1 MKHTLVRA
9 RAPLR
14 LGLGGGGTDVSPFCD
29 EFGGVILN
37 AAISKFAHV
46 TIEHRGDGKIS
57 LHSADLGERWEGL
70 AEASLPLDGNVTL
83 LKGVYN
89 RIVRQY
95 NDSRPLSI
103 NVTSY
108 ADAPAGS
115 GLGTSSSVVV
125 ALTEAFRFWLGIPL
139 NMYELAH
146 LAYDIERNDL
156 GLAGG
161 RQDQYSA
168 AFGGINFMEFYAN
181 DRVVINP
188 LRVPQQIVQELESG
202 LVTYFTGASRES
214 AGIINEQ
221 SQRMRDNHSSSIDAL
236 KNMKQAAHSMK
247 ESLLR
252 GDINH
257 LAQTLGE
264 SWHQKKRTATSV
276 ANPEIDRIYE
286 LALATG
292 AIGGKVSGAGGGGF
306 MMFLIDP
313 PRREGLMKQLR
324 AQGGLASTCIIY
336 PYGVGAWRVR

>member
-14 LGLGGGGTDVSPFCD
+14 LGFGGGGTDVSPYCD
-29 EFGGVILN
+29 NFGGVILN

-46 TIEHRGDGKIS
+46 TIEHRGDGRTS
-57 LHSADLGERWEGL
+57 LHSADLGEYWEGP
-70 AEASLPLDGNVTL
+70 ATSNFALDGKATL

-89 RIVRQY
+89 RMVAQY
-95 NDSRPLSI
+95 NDGRPLSI

-125 ALTEAFRFWLGIPL
+125 ALTEAFRFWLGAPL
-139 NMYELAH
+139 GMYELAH
-146 LAYDIERNDL
+146 LAYEIERNDL
-156 GLAGG
+156 ALAGG

-168 AFGGINFMEFYAN
+168 AFGGINFMEFYA
-181 DRVVINP
+181 DDHVIINP
-188 LRVPQQIVQELESG
+188 LRVPQEIVQELESG

-214 AGIINEQ
+214 ANIIIEQ
-221 SQRMRDNHSSSIDAL
+221 SQRMRDNHLSSLDAL
-236 KNMKQAAHSMK
+236 HSMKQAAYSMK

-252 GDINH
+252 GDISC
-257 LAQTLGE
+257 LAKTLGE
-264 SWHQKKRTATSV
+264 SWQQKKKTAASI

-286 LALATG
+286 LALEAG

-313 PRREGLMKQLR
+313 PRREGLMQQLR
-324 AQGGLASTCIIY
+324 KQGGLASTCIIC
-336 PYGVGAWRVR
+336 PHGAGAWRVR